1 MPVKARRSR
10 GKNSLANP
18 NHRLLPKLKKQP
30 EILDEATKKRQL
42 AQALV
47 VDGELNGGWGDGGWM
62 RVLINTPVS
71 LGSLG

>member
-10 GKNSLANP
+10 GKNTLANP

-30 EILDEATKKRQL
+30 EIIDEATKKRQL

-47 VDGELNGGWGDGGWM
+47 VDGEPFGDGG
-62 RVLINTPVS
+62 
-71 LGSLG
+71 LGDG